1 MNGGWD
7 LTALINAADAKAGHA
22 ERHLWLARL
31 TEWLRHEP
39 RETPQRDGTPLALL
53 RLRHLLQVLD
63 QNPALRAQVQ
73 GMLQAFWRDIDA
85 AALLA
90 DFGFGARLSLRSEL
104 LARIR
109 RRLLPGTPDT
119 TDLAALFPL
128 LFDATDGPWLQAMD
142 QGTLARV
149 AELAAPAGEDGR
161 PTRLNAGLHAG
172 LNAVLHAVTML
183 ASAVRAAGFSPLLRQ
198 RMSAELLADEPFRQL
213 AAVTEAWRVAVLGQ
227 DHAQALLQ
235 ANMLRATLDSCLRA
249 AASVKEHLEACGV
262 SVDIVYELDQMAA
275 RAARIELLIEAALAP
290 EPIAELRRLLVE
302 LVRVQGEQRGVR
314 ALLAQHY
321 SMLARQVA
329 ERSAETG
336 EHYITRDRAEYGQML
351 RRAAGGGAVIAGT
364 TFLKFGILL
373 IGLSPFWGGFW
384 NGVNYAGSFVIVML
398 LHWTV
403 ATKQPAMTAPAL
415 AASLPPQQAADEVDG
430 DESAVEVF
438 VERVAQIIRSQA
450 AGIFGNVMVCGP
462 LVLALQLLCNAF
474 FGATLVTASEAHH
487 VLGSLTLLGP
497 TALFA
502 AFTGVLLFASSLI
515 AGWTENWFVFH
526 RVDSAI
532 AWNPR
537 IVARLGA
544 ARARRWAAWWRANIS
559 GLASNVSLGMMLGLV
574 PPVLGFVGLPI
585 EARHVT
591 LGTGQLA
598 AALGTLGFGLL
609 SEPAFWWCVAGIVA
623 TGVLNLS
630 VSFGLAFQVA
640 LRSRGVRLRERGRIS
655 AALWR
660 RLRNDPLGFILP
672 PKT

>member
-1 MNGGWD
+1 M
-7 LTALINAADAKAGHA
+7 
-22 ERHLWLARL
+22 
-31 TEWLRHEP
+31 
-39 RETPQRDGTPLALL
+39 
-53 RLRHLLQVLD
+53 
-63 QNPALRAQVQ
+63 
-73 GMLQAFWRDIDA
+73 
-85 AALLA
+85 
-90 DFGFGARLSLRSEL
+90 RSEL
-104 LARIR
+104 LSRIR

-128 LFDATDGPWLQAMD
+128 LFEGDDGPWIEALDDA
-142 QGTLARV
+142 TLTRL
-149 AELAAPAGEDGR
+149 AELAAPAGSSAR
-161 PTRLNAGLHAG
+161 ATL
-172 LNAVLHAVTML
+172 LHAVTML

-198 RMSAELLADEPFRQL
+198 RMGPELLADEPFRQL
-213 AAVTEAWRVAVLGQ
+213 AVVTEDLRLAVLGTREA
-227 DHAQALLQ
+227 DALLA
-235 ANMLRATLDSCLRA
+235 ANVLRATLDSCLRA
-249 AASVKEHLEACGV
+249 AASVKDHLEAYGV
-262 SVDIVYELDQMAA
+262 SVDIVYELDQMAS

-290 EPIAELRRLLVE
+290 EPKAELRRLLVD

-336 EHYITRDRAEYGQML
+336 EHYITRDRGEYREML

-364 TFLKFGILL
+364 TFLKFGIAA
-373 IGLSPFWGGFW
+373 IGLSAFWGGFW
-384 NGVNYAGSFVIVML
+384 AGANFAVSFVIVML

-415 AASLPPQQAADEVDG
+415 AASLPPQHEDDDDQGAMETFVD
-430 DESAVEVF
+430 
-438 VERVAQIIRSQA
+438 RVAQIIRSQA
-450 AGIFGNVMVCGP
+450 AGIIGNVMVCGP
-462 LVLALQLLCNAF
+462 LVLLVQLLCTAL
-474 FGATLVTASEAHH
+474 FGAPPVGQGDAKH
-487 VLGSLTLLGP
+487 VLESLTLLGP
-497 TALFA
+497 TAVFA

-559 GLASNVSLGMMLGLV
+559 GLASNISLGLMLGLL
-574 PPVLGFVGLPI
+574 PPVLHFFALPI

-598 AALGTLGFGLL
+598 AALGSLGWGILR
-609 SEPAFWWCVAGIVA
+609 EGAFWWCVAGIVV
-623 TGVLNLS
+623 TGLLNLS

-640 LRSRGVRLRERGRIS
+640 LRSRGVRLRQRGRIS
-655 AALWR
+655 AAIWR
-660 RLRNDPLGFILP
+660 RLRSAPLSFILP
-672 PKT
+672 PKS